1 MIRLGKPVTL
11 YEWGAGT
18 NTLNQIWTP
27 CGKGT
32 LQSGPKVKM
41 GATEVTVQIEGQFE
55 KKNAK
60 DDSIKIMQQGEG
72 MTPSSQRWG
81 EVAMGRIKSVSGNT
95 VIVEIKSAM
104 KVGKGA
110 TSRPGKPVSPA

>member
-1 MIRLGKPVTL
+1 MIRIGKPVQL

-27 CGKGT
+27 CGKGE
-32 LQSGPKVKM
+32 LLSGPKVRM
-41 GATEVTVQIEGQFE
+41 GATEITVQIQGQFE

-72 MTPSSQRWG
+72 MTPTSVKWG
-81 EVAMGRIKSVSGNT
+81 EVAMGRIKSVSGN
-95 VIVEIKSAM
+95 IVVVEVKSAM
-104 KVGKGA
+104 KVGKG
-110 TSRPGKPVSPA
+110 TNVRPGKPVSP